1 VQGANVR
8 KAVLIASILAAV
20 ASAQADELDYTYLEA
35 GFGQVDIDG
44 LDEDGDALFVGGSY
58 GFGTNWLVF
67 GEYST
72 AEFDAGAGAEVDFDQ
87 FVIGFGAHFPIA
99 NAVDFVGRIGYVD
112 ASADVSA
119 PFLGTVSVDDSGYA
133 LSGGLRALVAQRFEL
148 EGSIDYVDF
157 GDSDDTG
164 ISLSGLYRFTD
175 LFSLGARL
183 ASSDDSDEYGLF
195 ARFTF

>member
-1 VQGANVR
+1 MR
-8 KAVLIASILAAV
+8 KAVLIASILATCA
-20 ASAQADELDYTYLEA
+20 AAQADELDYTYVEA

-87 FVIGFGAHFPIA
+87 FVVGFGAHFPIA
-99 NAVDFVGRIGYVD
+99 PRVDFVGKLGYVD
-112 ASADVSA
+112 VGADVSTPFGSASADE
-119 PFLGTVSVDDSGYA
+119 SGYL
-133 LSGGLRALVAQRFEL
+133 LSGGVRSLFGQRFEL
-148 EGSIDYVDF
+148 EGAIEYVDI
-157 GDSDDTG
+157 GDEDDTG

-175 LFSLGARL
+175 LFSLGVRL
-183 ASSDDSDEYGLF
+183 ATSDDSDEYGLF